1 MVSWLEDGA
10 KKDPDDIA
18 KPTSI
23 ELFPPSALMEG
34 FGATQQMT
42 VLAQYS
48 DGTTRDITPLT
59 VFQSSNDVSAA
70 IDEHGKVVAGSR
82 GEAFVMARFTVFTVG
97 VPVVVIPEDLKYE
110 RPTLPSNNY
119 IDNLVHDKLHKLRM
133 TPSDFAVTRSLSGL
147 VSGYH
152 WLASNGGRI
161 NRISEDFP
169 E

>member
-1 MVSWLEDGA
+1 MLVEKAIGTVPHTGGKLFSKYSEHWQTLVSWLEDGA
-10 KKDPDDIA
+10 EKDPDDIA

-70 IDEHGKVVAGSR
+70 IDEHGKVIAGSR
-82 GEAFVMARFTVFTVG
+82 GEAFVMARFQCFYRG
-97 VPVVVIPEDLKYE
+97 C
-110 RPTLPSNNY
+110 
-119 IDNLVHDKLHKLRM
+119 
-133 TPSDFAVTRSLSGL
+133 SGCGD
-147 VSGYH
+147 S
-152 WLASNGGRI
+152 
-161 NRISEDFP
+161 
-169 E
+169 